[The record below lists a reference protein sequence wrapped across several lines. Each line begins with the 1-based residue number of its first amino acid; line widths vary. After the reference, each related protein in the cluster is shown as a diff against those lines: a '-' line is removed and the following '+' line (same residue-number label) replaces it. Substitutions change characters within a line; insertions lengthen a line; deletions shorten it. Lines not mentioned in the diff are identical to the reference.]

1 MHVKGS
7 QIDKDVEKPDID
19 PRLDFGD
26 EIKIDETIKV
36 AKEDPKPSVK

>member
-1 MHVKGS
+1 ME
-7 QIDKDVEKPDID
+7 EKID

-26 EIKIDETIKV
+26 EIRIDETIKV